1 MNTTAEDLML
11 PMYGGA
17 CISNVIPAVMGMLA
31 GRDTLERADSGSNA
45 EQRSAFAGIIPAYG
59 YGAAGTAGTASHDDG
74 DIPAWVPS
82 CLIEARQVVVLVV
95 DGLGWLQMQRYESP
109 DVLREMEGGWITSVA
124 PTTTAAALTSITTGL
139 PPSVHGVV
147 GYRMRVHQDNDIDD
161 VLNALRWKTEF
172 GGDARSLVRPREFQ
186 PVAPFGDR
194 SVPVLARADLCGTGF
209 TAAHLYGARHVSWN
223 VPSSIPVE
231 VERLLKSGESLVYVY
246 YDGVDRVAHAHGL
259 GDHYLAELSYAD
271 DLIAGILDVLPEG
284 AALAVTA
291 DHGQV
296 QMDGPAIEI
305 DPSVLEMVGLIS
317 GEGRF
322 RWLHCRDG
330 AMADLLEAAEY
341 IYGDVAWVRSRSQI
355 IDEAWMGPGTSP
367 AVAERLG
374 DVALVAREPVAFM
387 DPADV
392 GESRLKGRHGSLT
405 REEMMVPFVAY
416 LSE

>member
-11 PMYGGA
+11 PMYSGK
-17 CISNVIPAVMGMLA
+17 CISNVIPAVMGILA
-31 GRDTLERADSGSNA
+31 GREAVERVGNGSGS
-45 EQRSAFAGIIPAYG
+45 AYG
-59 YGAAGTAGTASHDDG
+59 HEISESMSHDDG
-74 DIPAWVPS
+74 DAPDWVPS
-82 CLIEARQVVVLVV
+82 CLFEARQVAVLVI

-109 DVLREMEGGWITSVA
+109 DVLREMEGSWITSVA

-139 PPSVHGVV
+139 PPSVHGVA
-147 GYRMRVHQDNDIDD
+147 GYRMKVRQDDDVDD
-161 VLNALRWKTEF
+161 VLNALRWKMEL
-172 GGDARSLVRPREFQ
+172 GGDARTLVRPRVFQ
-186 PVAPFGDR
+186 PVVPFDNR
-194 SVPVLARADLCGTGF
+194 SIPVLTRADLCGTGF
-209 TAAHLYGARHVSWN
+209 TAAHLFGSRHVSWK

-231 VERLLKSGESLVYVY
+231 VERLLQSGESLVYIY
-246 YDGVDRVAHAHGL
+246 YDGVDRVAHAYGL
-259 GDHYLAELSYAD
+259 GDHYLAELEYVD
-271 DLIAGILDVLPEG
+271 DLVTGILDILPAG

-305 DPSVLEMVGLIS
+305 DPSILEMVELIS

-330 AMADLLEAAEY
+330 VLQDLLEAAEY
-341 IYGDVAWVRSRSQI
+341 IYGDLAWVRSRSQI
-355 IDEAWMGPGTSP
+355 MDEEWMGPGMSG

-392 GESRLKGRHGSLT
+392 GESRLKARHGALT
-405 REEMMVPFVAY
+405 REEMMVPFMAY